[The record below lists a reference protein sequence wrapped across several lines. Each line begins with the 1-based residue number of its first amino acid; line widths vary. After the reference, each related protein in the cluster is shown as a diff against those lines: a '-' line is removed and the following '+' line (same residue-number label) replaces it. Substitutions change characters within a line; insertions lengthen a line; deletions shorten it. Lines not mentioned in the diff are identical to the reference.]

1 MIHNTN
7 HKSVLTEKV
16 FDFEKT
22 FSVLFLVKHK
32 TNTIYGLPFF
42 NYRKYWE
49 RVYRNGNSSALKREI
64 KNLSS

>member
-1 MIHNTN
+1 MFHNTN

-22 FSVLFLVKHK
+22 FSVLFSLKR
-32 TNTIYGLPFF
+32 YRPFF
-42 NYRKYWE
+42 PQSKDEWEKYW
-49 RVYRNGNSSALKREI
+49 RIVYESGNSAALKREI